1 MQCRDKMQKTYKVD
15 FENFDKEIPNIIK
28 KAKKVKKSC
37 EDSMKVDSRTMYETV
52 Y

>member
-1 MQCRDKMQKTYKVD
+1 MQREKIMKVD

-28 KAKKVKKSC
+28 KAKQVKKSC
-37 EDSMKVDSRTMYETV
+37 EDSMTVDSRTMLETF